1 MTVTR
6 ITGPRIQA
14 ATLFFLAFVLLAGCS
29 SNKSRVG
36 SLFNADTDVHLT
48 LIADGY
54 INPGHQGDAAPLFI
68 RLYELKSG
76 DAFRRASFIDLYEN
90 AETVLG
96 NDLLNQ
102 RQLSRVAPGES
113 REEKLVLSR
122 DTRYIGLFA
131 EFYDYDDAAY
141 HLVVPVVMHNV
152 RRNQV
157 KVHVVGNRLQLIQ

>member
-76 DAFRRASFIDLYEN
+76 YAFRRSSFIYIYDIT
-90 AETVLG
+90 ETVLG
-96 NDLLNQ
+96 NILHNTSP
-102 RQLSRVAPGES
+102 LSRV
-113 REEKLVLSR
+113 
-122 DTRYIGLFA
+122 
-131 EFYDYDDAAY
+131 
-141 HLVVPVVMHNV
+141 
-152 RRNQV
+152 
-157 KVHVVGNRLQLIQ
+157 